1 MILIFIG
8 NLTVKILLFQY
19 SLLDTIY
26 YTHTT
31 LIKKE
36 NSYQI
41 KKNSITPVSNL
52 SFVRS
57 ITFYQPC

>member
-36 NSYQI
+36 ITI
-41 KKNSITPVSNL
+41 KLKKI
-52 SFVRS
+52 
-57 ITFYQPC
+57 Q

>member
-41 KKNSITPVSNL
+41 KKKFNNS
-52 SFVRS
+52 
-57 ITFYQPC
+57 CK